1 VHVVAIHQPNF
12 LPWLGFFEKF
22 DRADTFV
29 LLDEVQLARRSATTR
44 VGIML
49 NGERHTLSLPVRHSG
64 DQSLRICDSK
74 IDSANPLLRKGVA
87 SLERAYSRCE
97 FWSPVGDTLVEF
109 LRDPP
114 DSLLDLNVRLI
125 ETIADALGIDLA
137 KVRLQSSLGG
147 GSGRKSELMASLTR
161 AAGGDVYLS
170 GGHDPSVATEQGPSG
185 ADYNDPAV
193 FRAHGVE
200 LCYQSFSH
208 PVYEQ
213 GLFEFVPGLTAFD
226 AFARLG
232 PETLAVI
239 RRNNPSARSAS
250 NDPPDPGVD

>member
-29 LLDEVQLARRSATTR
+29 LLDEVQLARPSATTR
-44 VGIML
+44 VGILL
-49 NGERHTLSLPVRHSG
+49 NGERHALSLPVRHTG
-64 DQSLRICDSK
+64 DRLSRICDSK
-74 IDSANPLLRKGVA
+74 VDSANPLLRKGVG
-87 SLERAYSRCE
+87 SLEHAYSRCE
-97 FWSPVGDTLVEF
+97 YWSPVGDTLVGL

-137 KVRLQSSLGG
+137 KVRLQSALGG

-170 GGHDPSVATEQGPSG
+170 GGHDSSVATEQGPGG
-185 ADYNDPAV
+185 AVYNDPAV
-193 FRAHGVE
+193 YRAHGVE
-200 LCYQSFSH
+200 LCYQNFSH
-208 PVYEQ
+208 PIYEQ
-213 GLFEFVPGLTAFD
+213 GVSEFVPGLTAFD

-232 PETLAVI
+232 PETLAVV
-239 RRNNPSARSAS
+239 RRVNASVRPASENPC
-250 NDPPDPGVD
+250 DPGLE